1 MIDKSIRQHYQ
12 NGEKV
17 DPYRKGL
24 EMIAGK
30 SKGPFQTTAPAKITA
45 KSLIQPTEKM
55 TFPSVKA
62 SGIAPS
68 IKTLPTITPPSLD
81 SSRYLSLIHI

>member
-12 NGEKV
+12 TGEKV

-30 SKGPFQTTAPAKITA
+30 SKGPFQTTAPAK
-45 KSLIQPTEKM
+45 SLIQPT
-55 TFPSVKA
+55 
-62 SGIAPS
+62 
-68 IKTLPTITPPSLD
+68 
-81 SSRYLSLIHI
+81 